1 MRRSTFR
8 LIIALAVFS
17 ITGIIVTQVY
27 WVQRAFDMKSKQF
40 YQTTH
45 VALRDVAQQI
55 ARINQ
60 HTVKPVSIKQLSSD
74 YFVVN
79 VNDVIDANVLE
90 YLLKTAFSKR
100 GLFMEYEYGIYDCS
114 TDKMVYGNYVSSK
127 TKAQPKR
134 RANLPKYDD
143 YIYYFG
149 VRFPNKTSYLASQ
162 MDIWIFS
169 SLILVVVI
177 LFFGYTLFAILKQK
191 RLSEVQRDFINNMTH
206 ELKTPISTIAV
217 TADLLTNPQIL
228 GSKERMVNYAHI
240 IKSENAR
247 LQNQIE
253 KVLQSARMDREKL
266 VLQKEI
272 IDLRSLLTDLAT
284 SFELKVKN
292 EGGSLELRL
301 APEALIVWA
310 DQSHLMNIV
319 GNLLDNALKY
329 ASTKPQIVI
338 DAEVVG
344 NSKKKKL
351 HLSIQDNGI
360 GIKKEYQK
368 KIFEKF
374 FRVPTGNIHNV
385 KGFGLGLDYVRQIV
399 EAHRWAITLKSE
411 LGQGSTFKITI
422 PIYQPKESITA

>member
-1 MRRSTFR
+1 MRRRTFR

-40 YQTTH
+40 HQTIH

-90 YLLKTAFSKR
+90 HLLKTTFSKR

-114 TDKMVYGNYVSSK
+114 TDKMVYGNYISSK
-127 TKAQPKR
+127 VKAQPKR
-134 RANLPKYDD
+134 RVNLPKYDD

-149 VRFPNKTSYLASQ
+149 VRFPHKASYLANQ
-162 MDIWIFS
+162 MDIWIFL
-169 SLILVVVI
+169 SLILVIVI
-177 LFFGYTLFAILKQK
+177 LFFGYSLFAILKQK

-217 TADLLTNPQIL
+217 TADLLTNPKVL
-228 GSKERMVNYAHI
+228 ESKERMLNYAHI

-247 LQNQIE
+247 LQTQIE

-266 VLQKEI
+266 VLQKEKV
-272 IDLRSLLTDLAT
+272 DLRPLLESIAT
-284 SFELKVKN
+284 SFELKAKN
-292 EGGSLELRL
+292 AGGSLHLNL
-301 APEALIVWA
+301 PSDDLTIWA
-310 DQSHLMNIV
+310 DQNHLTNIV

-329 ASTKPQIVI
+329 ANPQPQILINV
-338 DAEVVG
+338 ELTS
-344 NSKKKKL
+344 NPKKKKL

-360 GIKKEYQK
+360 GIKKEHQK
-368 KIFEKF
+368 KVFEKF

-399 EAHRWAITLKSE
+399 EAHAWKISLESE
-411 LGQGSTFKITI
+411 LNQGSTFKIII
-422 PIYQPKESITA
+422 PISHSVKDQ

>member
-1 MRRSTFR
+1 MQRRTIR

-17 ITGIIVTQVY
+17 IAGIIVTQVY

-40 YQTTH
+40 HQTIH

-60 HTVKPVSIKQLSSD
+60 HTVKPVAITQLSSD

-79 VNDVIDANVLE
+79 VNDVIDTNVLE
-90 YLLKTAFSKR
+90 HLLKTAFSKR

-114 TDKMVYGNYVSSK
+114 TDKMVYGNYISSK
-127 TKAQPKR
+127 ANAQPNR
-134 RANLPKYDD
+134 RVNLPKYDD

-162 MDIWIFS
+162 MDIWIFL

-206 ELKTPISTIAV
+206 ELKTPISTIAI

-228 GSKERMVNYAHI
+228 DKKDSLINYAHI
-240 IKSENAR
+240 IKNENAR
-247 LQNQIE
+247 LQTQIE
-253 KVLQSARMDREKL
+253 KVLQSARMDKEKL
-266 VLQKEI
+266 ELQKEELV
-272 IDLRSLLTDLAT
+272 LRPLLEDIAT
-284 SFELKVKN
+284 NFELKTKN
-292 EGGSLELRL
+292 AGGSLQLRL
-301 APEALIVWA
+301 APKEVSIWA
-310 DQSHLMNIV
+310 DPNHLINVV

-329 ASTKPQIVI
+329 AAPHPQIVI
-338 DAEVVG
+338 ITEVIG
-344 NSKKKKL
+344 NTKKKKL

-360 GIKKEYQK
+360 GIKKEHQK
-368 KIFEKF
+368 KIFDKF

-399 EAHRWAITLKSE
+399 QAHGWKISLESE
-411 LGQGSTFKITI
+411 SDKGSTFRVVMPTRL
-422 PIYQPKESITA
+422 TAKDQ

>member
-1 MRRSTFR
+1 
-8 LIIALAVFS
+8 
-17 ITGIIVTQVY
+17 
-27 WVQRAFDMKSKQF
+27 
-40 YQTTH
+40 
-45 VALRDVAQQI
+45 
-55 ARINQ
+55 
-60 HTVKPVSIKQLSSD
+60 
-74 YFVVN
+74 
-79 VNDVIDANVLE
+79 
-90 YLLKTAFSKR
+90 
-100 GLFMEYEYGIYDCS
+100 
-114 TDKMVYGNYVSSK
+114 
-127 TKAQPKR
+127 
-134 RANLPKYDD
+134 
-143 YIYYFG
+143 
-149 VRFPNKTSYLASQ
+149 
-162 MDIWIFS
+162 
-169 SLILVVVI
+169 VVI
-177 LFFGYTLFAILKQK
+177 LFFGYTLFAIIKQK

-228 GSKERMVNYAHI
+228 ESKERLVNYAHI
-240 IKSENAR
+240 IKNENAR

-266 VLQKEI
+266 ELQQET
-272 IDLRSLLTDLAT
+272 IDLRPLLTDLAT

-301 APEALIVWA
+301 APETLIVWA
-310 DQSHLMNIV
+310 DQSHLTNIV

-329 ASTKPQIVI
+329 ANSKPQIVI

-399 EAHRWAITLKSE
+399 EAHDWTIALKSE
-411 LGQGSTFKITI
+411 LGQGSTFKITM
-422 PIYQPKESITA
+422 PISQPKDQ